1 MYRLAPTTLLLPAL
15 LQAAPLAAAS
25 APRDRMLVSPAWVVA
40 HRADRNLVLL
50 HIGDRA
56 GYDKEHIP
64 GARYF
69 SNRMISET
77 SGTGLVLELPPVARL
92 DSTLSSLGI
101 GSQSTVL
108 LYFGADWV
116 SPTTRTWLT
125 LQYLGFGARAVILD
139 GGLPAWK
146 AAGQPVTTDV
156 PPPAESARLASR
168 ASPDQVVTADF
179 VRRQT
184 GQRGFALI
192 DARDWEFYGG
202 FEAGANDRTGH
213 LPGARSVPYTSVV
226 DSANRFLPDSSL
238 RRIFHEA
245 GVAPGDEIVAY
256 CHLGQQATAVVFAA
270 RLAGYR
276 ARLYDG
282 SFQDWSNHAEWTLV
296 GALPFTRGSLI
307 STEDLAQRITHDDVT
322 VIDARSDLN
331 GYLANHLPGARYLH
345 YETLRALTGG
355 VPAGIMTQASYT
367 EIWSRLGIRRD
378 RPVVVYASGENQNF
392 NATFVAWLLTGFRHP
407 EVYLL
412 DGGHAKWAAEN
423 RPLSRDYPEL
433 AAATYQAPGFVPD
446 LITGEHVSHSLGQD
460 WSVLVDVRPPDQ
472 YAGTAGPQARRGH
485 IPGAISHFWMD
496 DLEKTPAG
504 TVWKSVDAL
513 RAAYTAQGIVPDKR
527 IVLYCN
533 TGTEASHAYFA
544 LRFLLGY
551 PQVAVYVPSWTEWAG
566 RDQYPVEVSAK

>member
-1 MYRLAPTTLLLPAL
+1 
-15 LQAAPLAAAS
+15 
-25 APRDRMLVSPAWVVA
+25 MLVSPAWVVA
-40 HRADRNLVLL
+40 HRSDPHLVLL

-56 GYDKEHIP
+56 GYDREHIP

-69 SNRMISET
+69 TNRLISET
-77 SGTGLVLELPPVARL
+77 SASGLVLELPPVARL
-92 DSTLSSLGI
+92 DSTLASLGV
-101 GSQSTVL
+101 GNQSTVV

-116 SPTTRTWLT
+116 TPTTRAWLT
-125 LQYLGFGARAVILD
+125 LQYLGFGERALILD

-146 AAGQPVTTDV
+146 AAGQSVTAEL
-156 PPPAESARLASR
+156 PPSAEAGRLASR
-168 ASPDQVVTADF
+168 ASPDQIVTGDW
-179 VRRQT
+179 VKQQIGRR
-184 GQRGFALI
+184 GLALI

-226 DSANRFLPDSSL
+226 DSSNRFLPDSTL
-238 RRIFHEA
+238 RQIFRQA
-245 GVAPGDEIVAY
+245 GVSPGDEIVAY
-256 CHLGQQATAVVFAA
+256 CHIGQQATAVVFAA

-282 SFQDWSNHAEWTLV
+282 SFQDWSNHADWATEGGIPFTK
-296 GALPFTRGSLI
+296 GALIP
-307 STEDLAQRITHDDVT
+307 TEELARRIARDEVT

-345 YETLRALTGG
+345 YETLRALTDG
-355 VPAGIMTQASYT
+355 VPAGVLTQASYT

-378 RPVVVYASGENQNF
+378 RPVVVYASGDAGNF
-392 NATFVAWLLTGFRHP
+392 NATFVAWLLAGFRQE

-412 DGGHAKWAAEN
+412 DGGYTKWAAEN
-423 RPLSRDYPEL
+423 RPLSREYPAV
-433 AAATYQAPGFVPD
+433 AAGSYQAIGFVPD
-446 LITGEHVSHSLGQD
+446 LITGEHVSRSLGQD
-460 WSVLVDVRPPDQ
+460 WSVLVDVRPADQ
-472 YAGTAGPQARRGH
+472 YAGTSGAQARRGH

-496 DLEKTPAG
+496 DLEKSPAG
-504 TVWKSVDAL
+504 TVWKSPEAL
-513 RAAYTAQGIVPDKR
+513 RAAYTAQGILPDKR

-551 PQVAVYVPSWTEWAG
+551 PQVEVYVPSWTEWAG
-566 RDQYPVEVSAK
+566 RDQYPVEVSAR